1 MQGLKDKKTIAL
13 ILYSVIV
20 FIIFT
25 VGLKYIINISDID
38 KNLISRDTTLSKSE
52 IPLNNS

>member
-52 IPLNNS
+52 IP